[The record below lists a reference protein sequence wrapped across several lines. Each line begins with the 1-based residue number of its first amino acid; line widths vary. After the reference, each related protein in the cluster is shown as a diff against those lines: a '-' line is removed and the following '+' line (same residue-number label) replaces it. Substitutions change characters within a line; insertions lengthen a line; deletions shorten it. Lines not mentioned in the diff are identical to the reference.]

1 MTDHGRDQHGRR
13 AVWAPDHPAPLRAA
27 GVGLGLLLP
36 AASVESA
43 AAWALAQAQDND
55 AVLETRQ
62 PDVQWSPTGAA
73 GWQTIPDRQNVRAGD
88 RVRTG
93 RTASARL
100 VYFEGS
106 VVDVRA
112 ESGIIVQRLER
123 GNDGGLVSQLF
134 VQIGGVVSRV
144 QALADTTPSFQIETP
159 AATAFVRGT
168 QPRVEV
174 VSGGL
179 TVMSNLPDNTG
190 GLVEVKGKDPA
201 ETSVIVAPGLQTRIR
216 PGEAPLEPYPIIPGM
231 QVRYCYGTYL

>member
-1 MTDHGRDQHGRR
+1 MADEQYRRLIGRR
-13 AVWAPDHPAPLRAA
+13 RFVQSAA

-36 AASVESA
+36 AGGVHSAS
-43 AAWALAQAQDND
+43 AWALAQGQGDD

-62 PDVQWSPTGAA
+62 PDVQWSPSGAA
-73 GWQTIPDRQNVRAGD
+73 GWQTVPDRQSVRAGD

-93 RTASARL
+93 RSASARL
-100 VYFEGS
+100 VYFEGT

-112 ESGIIVQRLER
+112 ETGLIVQRLER
-123 GNDGGLVSQLF
+123 GNDGGLVGQLF
-134 VQIGGVVSRV
+134 VQVGGIVSRV
-144 QALADTTPSFQIETP
+144 QALSDASPSFQIETP

-174 VSGGL
+174 VSTGL

-201 ETSVIVAPGLQTRIR
+201 ETSVIVAPGLQTQIR
-216 PGEAPLEPYPIIPGM
+216 PGEPPLEPYPILPGM
-231 QVRYCYGTYL
+231 QIRYCYGTYLCLR

>member
-1 MTDHGRDQHGRR
+1 MAAAQSGRLMSRR
-13 AVWAPDHPAPLRAA
+13 RFVQGTA
-27 GVGLGLLLP
+27 GIGLGLALP
-36 AASVESA
+36 LGSVE
-43 AAWALAQAQDND
+43 AAWAWALGQASGGD

-62 PDVQWSPTGAA
+62 PDVQWSPSGAA
-73 GWQTIPDRQNVRAGD
+73 GWQTVPDRQSVRAGD

-93 RTASARL
+93 AAASARL

-112 ESGIIVQRLER
+112 ETGIIVQRLER
-123 GNDGGLVSQLF
+123 SSDGGLVAQMF
-134 VQIGGVVSRV
+134 VQIGGIVSRV
-144 QALADTTPSFQIETP
+144 QSLSDAAPSFQIETP

-174 VSGGL
+174 VSTGL
-179 TVMSNLPDNTG
+179 TVMSNLPDNSG

-201 ETSVIVAPGLQTRIR
+201 ETSVIVAPGLQTQIR

-231 QVRYCYGTYL
+231 QVRYCYGTYLCLR

>member
-1 MTDHGRDQHGRR
+1 MTDEQFGRTMSRR
-13 AVWAPDHPAPLRAA
+13 RFVRSAV
-27 GVGLGLLLP
+27 GVGLGLVLP
-36 AASVESA
+36 AGGVESA
-43 AAWALAQAQDND
+43 WAWALAQVDRGD

-62 PDVQWSPTGAA
+62 PDVQWSPSGAA
-73 GWQTIPDRQNVRAGD
+73 GWQTIPDRQGVHAGD

-93 RTASARL
+93 RSASARL

-112 ESGIIVQRLER
+112 ETGLIVQRLER
-123 GNDGGLVSQLF
+123 SAEGGLVTQLF

-144 QALADTTPSFQIETP
+144 QALTDAAAGFQIETP

-174 VSGGL
+174 VSTGL

-201 ETSVIVAPGLQTRIR
+201 ETRVIVAPGLQTQIR
-216 PGEAPLEPYPIIPGM
+216 PGEPPLEPYPIIPGM
-231 QVRYCYGTYL
+231 QIRYCYGTYLCLR